1 MNFDFLKRKNSSNS
15 KHLLERAIAK
25 NSSNLSVVGKGP
37 VMDWMLVLGFGGALL
52 VGFLWHGW
60 YSYEIQSQKGF
71 GPSDVDVAEATSRV
85 GVSEVL
91 KFVAER
97 ASIAPVTSLPPV
109 PPPAP
114 IATSS
119 AAIEVIE
126 SFDRPLPGI
135 R

>member
-1 MNFDFLKRKNSSNS
+1 MNFNFLKRKGSSDS

-25 NSSNLSVVGKGP
+25 NSANLSITGRGP

-52 VGFLWHGW
+52 AGFLWHGW

-71 GPSDVDVAEATSRV
+71 GPSEVEVTEATSRV

-119 AAIEVIE
+119 ASVEVMDAF
-126 SFDRPLPGI
+126 SQPLPGI